1 MKLALCFNRVGFS
14 PFTVLLPYGKRLKE
28 HRKNMRS
35 YIGTYNAKNKLELIV
50 EIEMRRFLVGLLNA
64 PEDMRNHI
72 RG

>member
-1 MKLALCFNRVGFS
+1 
-14 PFTVLLPYGKRLKE
+14 
-28 HRKNMRS
+28 MRS